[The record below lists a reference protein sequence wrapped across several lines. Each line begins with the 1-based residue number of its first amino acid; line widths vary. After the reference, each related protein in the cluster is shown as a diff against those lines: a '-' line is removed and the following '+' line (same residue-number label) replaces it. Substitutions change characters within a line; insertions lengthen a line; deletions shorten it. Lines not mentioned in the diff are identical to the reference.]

1 MVEKENPHKN
11 HRKRLKSKVKKF
23 GLECLEY
30 HEILELLL
38 TYTIARKDTN
48 PLAHELLQH
57 FNSFSNVIDADY
69 HDLLKVNGIGPES
82 ASFFNIL
89 SQFIEVYNKSK
100 LDSKTYILNNT
111 DQSIMFF
118 RDTYRIKNN
127 EFMVV
132 ACLGKTKKV
141 IKTYM
146 TKGKDETQ
154 INFDLK
160 KIINSINDVNVDSVV
175 LFHTHPKGSVEPSR
189 EDIIT
194 TQKFFNICLTNGIK
208 LNDHI
213 ILNESE
219 HYSFKRE
226 GLIDN
231 MLIKYNTMFL
241 DVENCSINK
250 KQKIS
255 KNDSE

>member
-1 MVEKENPHKN
+1 MIDKANPHKN
-11 HRKRLKSKVKKF
+11 HRNRLKAKVKKF

-48 PLAHELLQH
+48 PTAHELLQH

-69 HDLLKVNGIGPES
+69 HDLLKVDGIGPES
-82 ASFFNIL
+82 ATFFNIL

-100 LDSKTYILNNT
+100 LNSKTYVLNNT
-111 DQSIMFF
+111 DQAVMFF

-141 IKTYM
+141 IKTYL
-146 TKGKDETQ
+146 TNGKDETQ

-160 KIINSINDVNVDSVV
+160 KIINSINDSNVDSVV
-175 LFHTHPKGSVEPSR
+175 LFHTHPKGEVEPSG
-189 EDIIT
+189 DDVIT

-213 ILNESE
+213 ILNESD

-231 MLIKYNTMFL
+231 MMAKYNSMFL
-241 DVENCSINK
+241 DVGSVKTKRENK
-250 KQKIS
+250 
-255 KNDSE
+255 